1 MKNRGSKVKLSR
13 SLGIPLTRKA
23 ARIMENR
30 PNPPG
35 QHGQQKNRG
44 RGSDYKHQLLEKQ
57 RLRHQYNIS
66 ERQMRNYFRKAERSK
81 TNTGEA
87 LIQLLERRLDATV
100 LRGGLA
106 VTIYA
111 ARQYIA
117 HGHILVNG
125 KKVDIPSYQVKIGD
139 VITVKEKSRS
149 LPCFIDAMTY
159 RYPNNYTELNR
170 ETATVRVIRYPER
183 EETPIICEVTQVIE
197 YYSK

>member
-1 MKNRGSKVKLSR
+1 MKYRGPKVKLSR

-35 QHGQQKNRG
+35 QHGHQKR
-44 RGSDYKHQLLEKQ
+44 RTGSDYKQQLLEKQ
-57 RLRHQYNIS
+57 RLRFQYNIS
-66 ERQMRNYFRKAERSK
+66 ERQMRNYFKKAERSR
-81 TNTGEA
+81 TNTGGA
-87 LIQLLERRLDATV
+87 LIQLLERRLDAAV

-111 ARQYIA
+111 ARQYVA

-125 KKVDIPSYQVKIGD
+125 KKLDIASYQVKAGD
-139 VITVKEKSRS
+139 VISVKEKSRD

-159 RYPNNYTELNR
+159 RFPNKYTELNR
-170 ETATVRVIRYPER
+170 ETASVRVLRYPSS
-183 EETPIICEVTQVIE
+183 EEAPVICEIAQVIE

>member
-1 MKNRGSKVKLSR
+1 MKYRGPKVKLSR
-13 SLGIPLTRKA
+13 SLGIPLTLKA

-35 QHGQQKNRG
+35 QHGHQKR
-44 RGSDYKHQLLEKQ
+44 RTGSDYKQQLLEKQ
-57 RLRHQYNIS
+57 RLRFQYNIS
-66 ERQMRNYFRKAERSK
+66 ERQMRNYFRKAERSRL
-81 TNTGEA
+81 NTGEA

-106 VTIYA
+106 KTIYA
-111 ARQYIA
+111 ARQYVA

-125 KKVDIPSYQVKIGD
+125 RKVDIASYQVKIGD
-139 VITVKEKSRS
+139 VISVKEKSRN

-159 RYPNNYTELNR
+159 RFPNNYTELNR
-170 ETATVRVIRYPER
+170 ETASVRMLRYPSR
-183 EETPIICEVTQVIE
+183 EETPVICDITQVIE